1 MYNTLKTRINAGGV
15 KLSEIQEKIKRFYA
29 NGDITVGQ
37 MEELMEL
44 SQQKADP
51 EAERPDIME
60 ILRSVVDRVT
70 AIEEKLKDSD
80 AGSEEDAAVYEAWA
94 PWDGIS
100 NKYQNGAIVSHNGKL
115 WKSTYVG
122 QNTWEPGTVGTELL
136 WTEYKEE

>member
-1 MYNTLKTRINAGGV
+1 MYGILKSRISSGGF
-15 KLSEIQEKIKRFYA
+15 KLEEIQNKVKKLYA
-29 NGDITVGQ
+29 IGELTDEQ
-37 MEELMEL
+37 MDELLEL

-70 AIEEKLKDSD
+70 AIEEKMKDSD

-122 QNTWEPGTVGTELL
+122 QNTWEPGTIGTERL
-136 WTEYKEE
+136 WTEHKEE